1 MANRFICSGLRAV
14 LAPAADDFERIIK
27 VWAKCCPG
35 IFYMLWKRDG
45 MEKRPAIL
53 ITAGITAPWASLSV
67 QQCNHQPS
75 TCNARAAVASPGEGR
90 EGEEGG
96 ERADTEQMDNV
107 SSATVLQPVMNLR
120 LNTADW
126 ILSFADD
133 TPQLKNYL
141 YNIIILSN
149 ICSVLEASYH
159 FL

>member
-1 MANRFICSGLRAV
+1 MG
-14 LAPAADDFERIIK
+14 
-27 VWAKCCPG
+27 
-35 IFYMLWKRDG
+35 
-45 MEKRPAIL
+45 KRPAIL

-75 TCNARAAVASPGEGR
+75 TCNARAAAAPPGEGR

-96 ERADTEQMDNV
+96 ERADAEQMDNV

-149 ICSVLEASYH
+149 IGSILDASYH
-159 FL
+159 VLENQVALSAEFKLIVSPLFRDCFRGCK